1 MYKIHAVQCQDY
13 AMQSADNLMDVAML
27 VSVSIQ
33 QNWLSC
39 GNQLADVRKNG
50 IDSKFLWGVKSKT
63 YKYLN
68 SNKHKLYA
76 QAKAI
81 ANSNKTDD
89 DKAYSLMKVFL
100 RVDGLG
106 LPKAGFMCQLT
117 MGLVGCMDVHNIK
130 MYELDPK
137 TFTLAK
143 NPKTIKGLTANR
155 NKIEGYISLCHRHG
169 TEKLWDE
176 WCNNLATKS
185 IKWRDGNHVSEVHI
199 NYLLGV

>member
-13 AMQSADNLMDVAML
+13 AMRSADNLMDVAML

-39 GNQLADVRKNG
+39 GNQLEDVRNNG
-50 IDSKFLWGVKSKT
+50 IDSKFLWGFKSKT

-117 MGLVGCMDVHNIK
+117 MGLVG
-130 MYELDPK
+130 
-137 TFTLAK
+137 
-143 NPKTIKGLTANR
+143 
-155 NKIEGYISLCHRHG
+155 
-169 TEKLWDE
+169 
-176 WCNNLATKS
+176 
-185 IKWRDGNHVSEVHI
+185 
-199 NYLLGV
+199 

>member
-1 MYKIHAVQCQDY
+1 
-13 AMQSADNLMDVAML
+13 MQSADNLMDVAML

-39 GNQLADVRKNG
+39 GEQLKDVRKNG
-50 IDSKFLWGVKSKT
+50 SDSKYLWGVKSKT

-81 ANSNKTDD
+81 ANSNKDD
-89 DKAYSLMKVFL
+89 SAKAYSLMKVFL

-130 MYELDPK
+130 EYKLDPNV
-137 TFTLAK
+137 FILNQNA
-143 NPKTIKGLTANR
+143 KTIKGLAANR
-155 NKIEGYISLCHRHG
+155 KKIESYIELCHNIS
-169 TEKLWDE
+169 TESLWDT

-185 IKWRDGNHVSEVHI
+185 TKWRDGNHVSEVHI